1 MPTTQNIICSVS
13 RCASEMFALLLV
25 FFCNFLFGFYFN
37 YFCFF
42 RFLQNQENS
51 PNWARYNP
59 NNRKIAK
66 RSRLHATA
74 ACPAHKLLTQM
85 REYRHTHT
93 HFAHP
98 LHRSVR
104 CYNIYRVSICIH
116 IPYVYIYIADMMSS
130 LLLPVYL

>member
-25 FFCNFLFGFYFN
+25 FFLQFSFWFLFYLFLF
-37 YFCFF
+37 FF

-66 RSRLHATA
+66 RSRLHAAA

-85 REYRHTHT
+85 REYRHTHTLSHT

-116 IPYVYIYIADMMSS
+116 IPYVYIYISQT
-130 LLLPVYL
+130 